1 MAADFGQ
8 AADGRAVDAAHSDG
22 CWGIRRADRRIGG
35 GLGIGAAVLV
45 GHGVASADTGDTSG
59 SGSSSTSSGSSTGSS
74 GAASTS
80 SSEQPAEEKADT
92 STDSSETK
100 SIVDPTPKR
109 KKKSTASRQWS
120 RPTHEAAESTGRT
133 GAVTARTVRSDPTE
147 QTKTSDEPK
156 AAEDPAPTASVS
168 VSSVPKT
175 ADVIVETPK
184 QQPQARVEAATTAI
198 SSMVSTVLNPFAGNS
213 PTAPAES
220 PLPWMVMA
228 AARQE
233 LGRTPSLN
241 KAVSPVRTS
250 DDVDPV
256 SNALAATDTAPRV
269 IAIPQTSLLQPLQQL
284 PVVGP
289 LFVTPVVALIHQIPF
304 VGDILHPI
312 IGYPLGLT
320 GGTTPRDVKVISF
333 DGTPIYVHF
342 FPAQGV
348 AKGTPAPTS

>member
-1 MAADFGQ
+1 
-8 AADGRAVDAAHSDG
+8 
-22 CWGIRRADRRIGG
+22 
-35 GLGIGAAVLV
+35 
-45 GHGVASADTGDTSG
+45 
-59 SGSSSTSSGSSTGSS
+59 
-74 GAASTS
+74 
-80 SSEQPAEEKADT
+80 
-92 STDSSETK
+92 
-100 SIVDPTPKR
+100 
-109 KKKSTASRQWS
+109 
-120 RPTHEAAESTGRT
+120 
-133 GAVTARTVRSDPTE
+133 VRSDPTE